1 MKMHFPRLTREEEI
15 ALAQAIAAGKEAQ
28 QKLADG
34 AYSDGEREALELL
47 VEEGQ
52 RARERLAEA
61 NIPLALSL
69 AQRFE
74 GLGVEFEELRQEA
87 FLALMKAVDTFD
99 WRRGKFSTYA
109 WRAITRGLKKYVRA
123 QGFALS
129 LDAPLTDDD
138 DGPLLVELI
147 PAPDSPNVGEVE
159 EEELKE
165 AVRAVLETLPQRE
178 AEMVWLYYG
187 EGETLCQIG
196 ERYGISGERVR
207 QILERAM
214 GRLRHPARLRKLHPF
229 L

>member
-1 MKMHFPRLTREEEI
+1 
-15 ALAQAIAAGKEAQ
+15 
-28 QKLADG
+28 
-34 AYSDGEREALELL
+34 
-47 VEEGQ
+47 
-52 RARERLAEA
+52 
-61 NIPLALSL
+61 LALSL

-74 GLGVEFEELRQEA
+74 DWGVEPEELRQEA

-109 WRAITRGLKKYVRA
+109 WRVITGGLKKYVWA

-129 LDAPLTDDD
+129 LDAPLTDEDE
-138 DGPLLVELI
+138 GPLLGELI
-147 PAPDSPNVGEVE
+147 PAPDSPNVEKVE

-196 ERYGISGERVR
+196 ERYGISRERVR
-207 QILERAM
+207 QILGRAM
-214 GRLRHPARLRKLHPF
+214 RRLQHPARLRKLRPF